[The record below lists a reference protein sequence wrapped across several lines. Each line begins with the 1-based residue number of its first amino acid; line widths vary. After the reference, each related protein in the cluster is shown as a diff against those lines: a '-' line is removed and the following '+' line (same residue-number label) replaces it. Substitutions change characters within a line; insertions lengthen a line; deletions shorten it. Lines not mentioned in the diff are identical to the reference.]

1 MEYLYW
7 AYTHVFRCAR
17 RVKKIFVDDVETPIA
32 LSNATWLSV
41 YAEHSNGDSIDVT
54 REVKYVFQ
62 SGILLTPDILAR
74 GLSMYNVRDWY
85 YLTKTLEYNKIEDEG
100 VVNGL

>member
-1 MEYLYW
+1 MECLYW
-7 AYTHVFRCAR
+7 VYIHVFRCGR
-17 RVKKIFVDDVETPIA
+17 LIKKLFVDDVERSIA
-32 LSNATWLSV
+32 LSNATWLAV

-54 REVKYVFQ
+54 HEVKYVFQ
-62 SGILLTPDILAR
+62 SGILLTPEILAK

-100 VVNGL
+100 IINGL